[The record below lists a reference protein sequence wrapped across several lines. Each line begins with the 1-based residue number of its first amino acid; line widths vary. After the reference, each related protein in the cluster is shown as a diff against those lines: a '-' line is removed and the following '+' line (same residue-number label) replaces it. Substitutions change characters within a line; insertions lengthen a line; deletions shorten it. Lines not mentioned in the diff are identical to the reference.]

1 MNRIQNLLILLA
13 FSAAV
18 LILQACGQSD
28 ARTGANGEPAEHA
41 LEPVAVQV
49 EEIFFSRF
57 TDVVRATGIVKG
69 RDDVMLS
76 PEEGGVVKQWLVE
89 KGQRVRAG
97 QTVGLLKDEV
107 LEAGY
112 QAALAQYKL
121 AELNVERQREVY
133 RQKGI
138 SELQFRNLE
147 YTRDAA
153 KAQADLAKARLDRT
167 RLRSPIDGVLDER
180 FADEGEFAPPGVP
193 VAHIVDASSVKIA
206 AEISEKLAGHLAV
219 GLLAS
224 VIPDAFPSDT
234 LEGRISYVGA
244 AVSASNRTIPVEI
257 LIPNPGN
264 KLKPEMIAR
273 VSIVKSDS
281 ARVILVDE
289 RVLQLVDRG
298 KVIVFVE
305 KNGAAEQR
313 QVRVGN
319 RHGSRIEVLEGL
331 QPGDKVI
338 VSGFQ
343 RLVDGQPVMI
353 SGYGSAQTRNN
364 P

>member
-1 MNRIQNLLILLA
+1 MTRNQKFFIPLA
-13 FSAAV
+13 LSAAV
-18 LILQACGQSD
+18 LIFQACGQSD
-28 ARTGANGEPAEHA
+28 ARTGANGEPAEHRM
-41 LEPVAVQV
+41 EPAAVQV
-49 EEIFFSRF
+49 EEVFFSRF
-57 TDVVRATGIVKG
+57 TDAVRATGIVKG
-69 RDDVMLS
+69 RDDVMLG
-76 PEEGGVVKQWLVE
+76 PEEGGVVKEWLVE
-89 KGQRVRAG
+89 KGQPVRAG
-97 QTVGLLKDEV
+97 QIIGRLKDEV

-121 AELNVERQREVY
+121 AELNVTKQREVY
-133 RQKGI
+133 LQKGI

-167 RLRSPIDGVLDER
+167 RLRSPIDGVLNDR
-180 FADEGEFAPPGVP
+180 FVDEGEFAPPGVP

-206 AEISEKLAGHLAV
+206 AEISEKLAGRLAV
-219 GLLAS
+219 GLPAT
-224 VIPDAFPSDT
+224 VVPDAFPSDT

-257 LIPNPGN
+257 MIPNPGN

-273 VSIVKSDS
+273 VSIVRSDS
-281 ARVILVDE
+281 ARAILIDE

-305 KNGAAEQR
+305 KNGIAEQR

-331 QPGDKVI
+331 KPGDKVI

-353 SGYGSAQTRNN
+353 AG
-364 P
+364 

>member
-1 MNRIQNLLILLA
+1 MIRMRSVMTRMQILSLVLSA
-13 FSAAV
+13 AAV
-18 LILQACGQSD
+18 LLLQACGQSD
-28 ARTGANGEPAEHA
+28 ARTGATGEPAERRM
-41 LEPVAVQV
+41 EPVAVRV
-49 EEIFFSRF
+49 EEVFFSRF
-57 TDVVRATGIVKG
+57 TDAIRATGIVKG

-76 PEEGGVVKQWLVE
+76 PEEGGVIKQWLVE
-89 KGQRVRAG
+89 KGRPVRAG
-97 QTVGLLKDEV
+97 EVIVLLKDEV

-121 AELNVERQREVY
+121 AELNVTKQREVY
-133 RQKGI
+133 RQQGI
-138 SELQFRNLE
+138 SELQFRSLE

-167 RLRSPIDGVLDER
+167 RLRSPINGVLNDR

-193 VAHIVDASSVKIA
+193 VAHILDASSVKVA

-219 GLLAS
+219 GLPAS

-257 LIPNPGN
+257 LIPNPSN
-264 KLKPEMIAR
+264 RLKPEMIAR
-273 VSIVKSDS
+273 VSILRSDS
-281 ARVILVDE
+281 ARAILIDE

-305 KNGAAEQR
+305 KDGVAEQR

-319 RHGSRIEVLEGL
+319 RRGSRIEILEGL
-331 QPGDKVI
+331 KPGDKVI

-353 SGYGSAQTRNN
+353 SG
-364 P
+364 

>member
-1 MNRIQNLLILLA
+1 MQILSLVLSA
-13 FSAAV
+13 AAV
-18 LILQACGQSD
+18 LLLQACGQSD
-28 ARTGANGEPAEHA
+28 ARTGATGEPAERRM
-41 LEPVAVQV
+41 EPVAVRV
-49 EEIFFSRF
+49 EEVFFSRF
-57 TDVVRATGIVKG
+57 TDAIRATGIVKG

-76 PEEGGVVKQWLVE
+76 PEEGGVIKQWLVE
-89 KGQRVRAG
+89 KGRPVRAG
-97 QTVGLLKDEV
+97 EVIVLLKDEV

-121 AELNVERQREVY
+121 AELNVTKQREVY
-133 RQKGI
+133 RQQGI
-138 SELQFRNLE
+138 SELQFRSLE

-167 RLRSPIDGVLDER
+167 RLRSPINGVLNDR

-193 VAHIVDASSVKIA
+193 VAHILDASSVKVA

-219 GLLAS
+219 GLPAS

-257 LIPNPGN
+257 LIPNPSN
-264 KLKPEMIAR
+264 RLKPEMIAR
-273 VSIVKSDS
+273 VSILRSDS
-281 ARVILVDE
+281 ARAILIDE

-305 KNGAAEQR
+305 KDGVAEQR

-319 RHGSRIEVLEGL
+319 RRGSRIEILEGL
-331 QPGDKVI
+331 KPGDKVI

-353 SGYGSAQTRNN
+353 SG
-364 P
+364 

>member
-1 MNRIQNLLILLA
+1 MTRMQILSLVL
-13 FSAAV
+13 SAAAGM
-18 LILQACGQSD
+18 LLQACGQSD
-28 ARTGANGEPAEHA
+28 ARTGAVGEPAERRM
-41 LEPVAVQV
+41 EPATVQV
-49 EEIFFSRF
+49 EEVFFSRF
-57 TDVVRATGIVKG
+57 TDAIRATGIVKG

-89 KGQRVRAG
+89 KGRPVRAG
-97 QTVGLLKDEV
+97 EVIVLLKDEV

-121 AELNVERQREVY
+121 AELNVTKQREVY
-133 RQKGI
+133 RQQGI
-138 SELQFRNLE
+138 SELQFRSLE

-167 RLRSPIDGVLDER
+167 RLRSPINGVLNDR

-193 VAHIVDASSVKIA
+193 VAHILDASSVKVA

-219 GLLAS
+219 GLPAS

-257 LIPNPGN
+257 LIPNPAN
-264 KLKPEMIAR
+264 RLKPEMIAR
-273 VSIVKSDS
+273 VSIVRSDS
-281 ARVILVDE
+281 ARAILIDE

-305 KNGAAEQR
+305 KDGIAEQR

-331 QPGDKVI
+331 KPGDKVI

-353 SGYGSAQTRNN
+353 SG
-364 P
+364 